1 LLFLK
6 KKIQKESISWEN
18 SKYTLMSKAYEQK
31 VIPAKIS
38 FLIDDII
45 GVRAFLKAL
54 SKILTKKFLRRLL
67 LRSV

>member
-54 SKILTKKFLRRLL
+54 LKRLKAQK
-67 LRSV
+67 S